1 MMNAHWKELDT
12 LVLVAGHAV
21 YVAEDFRAVATDSS
35 WYLQGFQK
43 GEPPFYIEHIHEGV
57 RLAAED
63 RKALL
68 VFSGGQTR
76 AEAGPRSEALSYW
89 MVAKH
94 FSWWHRAS
102 VELRATTE
110 EYARDSFENV
120 LFGICR
126 FCESVGRLPERI
138 RLVSW
143 AFKER
148 RFAMHR
154 DAIRFPKD
162 RFEFV
167 GANNPVDLAGAEKGE
182 AKAITSFQEDPYGT
196 GDVLRGKR
204 EERNPFQ
211 RAHPYVQSCPKL
223 ASLLRHKGP
232 APYDGDLPW

>member
-1 MMNAHWKELDT
+1 MNAHWKELEN

-21 YVAEDFRAVATDSS
+21 YVADDFHAPAADLS
-35 WYLQGFQK
+35 WYLQDFQK

-76 AEAGPRSEALSYW
+76 AEDGPRSEALSYW

-102 VELRATTE
+102 VELPAITE
-110 EYARDSFENV
+110 EYSRDSFENV

-126 FCESVGRLPERI
+126 FYECVGRVLTRI
-138 RLVSW
+138 QLVSW

-148 RFAMHR
+148 RFTMHR
-154 DAIRFPKD
+154 NAVRFPEE

-182 AKAITSFQEDPYGT
+182 AKAVVFFQQDPYGT
-196 GDVLRGKR
+196 CEVFGRKR

-211 RAHPYVQSCPKL
+211 TMNP
-223 ASLLRHKGP
+223 
-232 APYDGDLPW
+232 